1 MKILKDYPLG
11 DMVARYVT
19 DDEKKQVGLMLLPA
33 DLPLETLYEKEEA
46 VDSLVQ
52 VKLTGDIYNEAYA
65 LGNSMRNGE
74 SVRRLVFREQRVKE
88 EGERLQIETVM
99 AAERYEAVHTLFWR
113 HGDPYVRIFC
123 KLRNTGKEPLTME
136 MFESFSL
143 GNLSPY
149 QEGDGHERLF
159 VYRARSVWSQE
170 GRMERIPLEDLQLE
184 PAWDPHAVRCEK
196 FGQAGSMPV
205 NRFFPFAAVEDA
217 EHHVFWGAQIAHPA
231 SWQM

>member
-136 MFESFSL
+136 DMNGFL
-143 GNLSPY
+143 CIVRGAC
-149 QEGDGHERLF
+149 GARKDGWREFR
-159 VYRARSVWSQE
+159 W
-170 GRMERIPLEDLQLE
+170 RI
-184 PAWDPHAVRCEK
+184 C
-196 FGQAGSMPV
+196 S
-205 NRFFPFAAVEDA
+205 
-217 EHHVFWGAQIAHPA
+217 
-231 SWQM
+231 

>member
-88 EGERLQIETVM
+88 EGDWLEIE
-99 AAERYEAVHTLFWR
+99 
-113 HGDPYVRIFC
+113 
-123 KLRNTGKEPLTME
+123 
-136 MFESFSL
+136 
-143 GNLSPY
+143 
-149 QEGDGHERLF
+149 
-159 VYRARSVWSQE
+159 
-170 GRMERIPLEDLQLE
+170 
-184 PAWDPHAVRCEK
+184 
-196 FGQAGSMPV
+196 
-205 NRFFPFAAVEDA
+205 
-217 EHHVFWGAQIAHPA
+217 
-231 SWQM
+231 